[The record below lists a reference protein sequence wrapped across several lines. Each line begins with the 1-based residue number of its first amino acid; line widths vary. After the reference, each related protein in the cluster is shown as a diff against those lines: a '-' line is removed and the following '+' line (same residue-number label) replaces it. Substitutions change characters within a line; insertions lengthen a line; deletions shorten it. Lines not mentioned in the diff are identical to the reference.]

1 MSPIVDVTYS
11 RTQAEEKCFD
21 ILIQDVRINLSVP
34 FLMHLGRYFLDSLPN
49 EQIEKGIINH
59 GYNDTVKIIQIISL
73 LGIFLIFCI
82 KTLSFLYTS
91 ISQKYLLN
99 INNRINFLNLF
110 IYFNQEPE
118 CFKRRN

>member
-21 ILIQDVRINLSVP
+21 ILIQDIRINLSVP
-34 FLMHLGRYFLDSLPN
+34 FLMHLGRYFLDSLPS

-59 GYNDTVKIIQIISL
+59 GYNDTVKIIRIISL

-82 KTLSFLYTS
+82 KTLFFLYTHLFL
-91 ISQKYLLN
+91 KN
-99 INNRINFLNLF
+99 IF
-110 IYFNQEPE
+110 
-118 CFKRRN
+118 